1 MKLGVEKSK
10 VEMSFNPQ
18 YAPPSLPGTTP
29 VLMYDKNR
37 HTSKVGY
44 RRPDD
49 INLWL
54 WNDSAELVKVLKFA
68 PPPVS
73 IAIAHRP
80 GEAYPN

>member
-1 MKLGVEKSK
+1 MTRTDTHLKWDT
-10 VEMSFNPQ
+10 
-18 YAPPSLPGTTP
+18 A
-29 VLMYDKNR
+29 
-37 HTSKVGY
+37 
-44 RRPDD
+44 RPDD